1 MPGMLSQASIS
12 LQFLLLVA
20 SLPSSTPTCF
30 LPNGTAHQD
39 EGTSRCSSISSSPL
53 YNTCCQTQWPNPPG
67 GDVINGPTADE
78 CMPNGLCQN
87 RGFSSAPGQE
97 AEPWTHFYR
106 VYCAN
111 ANWEGCLDVCRDGNL
126 ADSVSQLTPCDGTAK
141 SEYWCCGDSNACC
154 SASADALV
162 SKRIRIPKEL
172 GGEQVASASAE
183 VASPSA
189 SPASSSAGAGAASSS
204 ANPTSST
211 GAPAATGTSEEPTPS
226 SDAANLS
233 GQNEEKKDEG
243 KSNSGRNI
251 GIGVGVGA
259 GVGALLGVAAV
270 FLLRR
275 RKRHQKTQ
283 EIENEI
289 AVERQKQDVAKAY
302 HVAEMP
308 HQEPVYEL
316 HDGSRADLE
325 LDGAN
330 KSQSAMYR

>member
-12 LQFLLLVA
+12 ATFLLLLA

-39 EGTSRCSSISSSPL
+39 EGTSRCSSISGSPL

-111 ANWEGCLDVCRDGNL
+111 ANWE
-126 ADSVSQLTPCDGTAK
+126 
-141 SEYWCCGDSNACC
+141 
-154 SASADALV
+154 
-162 SKRIRIPKEL
+162 
-172 GGEQVASASAE
+172 
-183 VASPSA
+183 
-189 SPASSSAGAGAASSS
+189 
-204 ANPTSST
+204 
-211 GAPAATGTSEEPTPS
+211 APVATGTGTGEEPTPS

-233 GQNEEKKDEG
+233 GQNGEKQDEG

-259 GVGALLGVAAV
+259 GVGALLGIAV
-270 FLLRR
+270 TILLRR
-275 RKRHQKTQ
+275 RKSKQKTR

-289 AVERQKQDVAKAY
+289 AEERQKQDLAKGY
-302 HVAEMP
+302 HHVAEMP
-308 HQEPVYEL
+308 HQEPVCRNVNAARDVEL
-316 HDGSRADLE
+316 TLR
-325 LDGAN
+325 
-330 KSQSAMYR
+330 